1 MINARRSVSK
11 RRHSF
16 QILLRSKFSLII
28 SLLSLTGLPDLET
41 VIIVPFVMT
50 DTSRCDIS
58 HITNRRVTFYMG
70 RCGLYEV
77 SKIQTIQYYR
87 HVYKTNFVGS
97 QRPLTAVTKNAAGK
111 LSNLSL
117 FELN

>member
-1 MINARRSVSK
+1 MSDRYMINARRSGSK

-41 VIIVPFVMT
+41 VVIVPFVMT

-77 SKIQTIQYYR
+77 SKIKTIQYYR
-87 HVYKTNFVGS
+87 HVYKINFVG
-97 QRPLTAVTKNAAGK
+97 
-111 LSNLSL
+111 
-117 FELN
+117 